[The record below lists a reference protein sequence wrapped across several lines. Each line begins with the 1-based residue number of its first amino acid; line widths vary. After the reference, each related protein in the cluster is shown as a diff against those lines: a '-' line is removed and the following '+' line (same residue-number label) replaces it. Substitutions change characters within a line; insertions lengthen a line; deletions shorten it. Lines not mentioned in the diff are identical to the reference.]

1 MANVTPE
8 KEDIFVVIQSLEVD
22 EARLTGQKEHLTI
35 LLNQLET
42 KAKEE
47 FKKRKRKVA
56 RLKSEVLDLQEK
68 CSKFACW
75 INGDSTLECS
85 QATLSEDMEAAPT
98 EDKGV
103 DVKEPCEPKTL
114 SAILESVETAP
125 TEDKG
130 VDVNEPD
137 WVKEARAL
145 LQDRKTAP
153 TEDKKVMPPKVCKAK
168 RNWLFGSSDKK
179 KHAKRQT

>member
-1 MANVTPE
+1 MANVTIE
-8 KEDIFVVIQSLEVD
+8 KEEDIFVVIQSLEVD
-22 EARLTGQKEHLTI
+22 EARLTEQKENLTT

-47 FKKRKRKVA
+47 LKKSKRKVA
-56 RLKSEVLDLQEK
+56 RLKSEVSDLQEK
-68 CSKFACW
+68 CSKFAYW

-85 QATLSEDMEAAPT
+85 QATPT
-98 EDKGV
+98 EDKDV
-103 DVKEPCEPKTL
+103 DVQEPCEPKTL
-114 SAILESVETAP
+114 SAVLESVETTS
-125 TEDKG
+125 TEDKD

-145 LQDRKTAP
+145 LRDGETVP
-153 TEDKKVMPPKVCKAK
+153 TEDKKVMPPQVGVAK

-179 KHAKRQT
+179 SAR

>member
-1 MANVTPE
+1 MANVTLE

-85 QATLSEDMEAAPT
+85 QATLSEDMEAT
-98 EDKGV
+98 
-103 DVKEPCEPKTL
+103 
-114 SAILESVETAP
+114 P